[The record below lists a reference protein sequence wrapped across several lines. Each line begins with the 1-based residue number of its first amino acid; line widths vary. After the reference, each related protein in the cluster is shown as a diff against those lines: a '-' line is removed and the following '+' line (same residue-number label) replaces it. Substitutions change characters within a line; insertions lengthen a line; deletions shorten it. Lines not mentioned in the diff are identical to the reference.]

1 MTVGKKMTGK
11 GFPAVRKELFALGGS
26 GLRLRKMASFFFI
39 LLCVGYRDELRW
51 LGPEK

>member
-11 GFPAVRKELFALGGS
+11 GFLAVRKELFALGGS
-26 GLRLRKMASFFFI
+26 GLRLRKMAFFI
-39 LLCVGYRDELRW
+39 LLRIGYRDELRW